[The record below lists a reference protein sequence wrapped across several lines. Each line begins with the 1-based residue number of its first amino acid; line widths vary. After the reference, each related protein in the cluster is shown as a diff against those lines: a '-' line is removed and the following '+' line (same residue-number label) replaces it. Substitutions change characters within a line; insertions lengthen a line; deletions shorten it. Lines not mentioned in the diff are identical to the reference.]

1 MARVS
6 STWLLFL
13 IVVLGAGSL
22 RAADGGEARA
32 ATPAPDADPAQPLS
46 WLKSGDYAALESY
59 YSQQQARYET
69 GAIPD
74 EKLYA
79 SFRKL
84 YEDSPDNEG
93 YFDRWIAAYPN
104 SYAAVLSRGVYLYRM
119 AWAVRGERYISD
131 TSSPQIEA
139 MNNYLRRAR
148 PDLIASLKLTDKPYL
163 STLYLFNVAMLN
175 GTVSERA
182 QWYER
187 GTTLDPDNTL
197 LRYRYMFSLRPRWG
211 GSYQEMR
218 AFLGQCE
225 KQHASPR
232 LLARLNMLIHADLA
246 EDAMRRADTQRTF
259 DEWQQV
265 LSLAPE
271 AQEEP
276 GTEALI
282 GFTRAA
288 QDLNRA
294 ADAQRGLKLLEGRN
308 PDDAWSQSR
317 LGWIYVKAHRDAE
330 AWTFL
335 MRAAE
340 QNDPWAQF
348 VIGHSIFDG
357 VPTLKRA
364 ADQQA
369 GLVWIRRSAAQ
380 CFPEAEQFL
389 AARGEKQTA
398 DCKRRS
404 SADRE
409 WWVRLIPVAAAL
421 ATSLITSLIAASR
434 KRRARAAGAAAGA
447 GILGPAAPS
456 DQPKRLQYPP
466 LVLVI
471 GMLAFGL
478 FAAAASLSLVFD
490 NGSGGPL
497 VSAGFA
503 ALGVLG
509 LLTLLEYAR
518 ARHEL
523 TADGLEV
530 GRLFGPRGSLRW
542 RDVTHLSYS
551 KGMRWFRIETAAG
564 DVARISAMLM
574 GLPELARAVLD
585 QVPGYAIDAGTR
597 EVLEGCVQGAL
608 PAPRELTDGGGG

>member
-1 MARVS
+1 MSRVS
-6 STWLLFL
+6 RAWLLFL
-13 IVVLGAGSL
+13 IVVLGAGLL
-22 RAADGGEARA
+22 RAADEGGARA
-32 ATPAPDADPAQPLS
+32 ATPTSDADLAKPLS

-59 YSQQQARYET
+59 YSQQQSRYEA

-74 EKLYA
+74 DKLYA

-93 YFDRWIAAYPN
+93 YFDRWIEAYPH

-131 TSSPQIEA
+131 TSNPQIEA
-139 MNNYLRRAR
+139 MENYLRRAR

-175 GTVSERA
+175 GSSSEQA

-187 GTTLDPDNTL
+187 GMTLDPDNTL

-211 GSYQEMR
+211 GSYQRMR
-218 AFLGQCE
+218 DFLAQCE
-225 KQHASPR
+225 KQNAPPR

-246 EDAMRRADTQRTF
+246 EDAMRRADTQQTF

-265 LSLAPE
+265 LSLATE

-276 GTEALI
+276 ETEALI

-288 QDLNRA
+288 QDLNRP
-294 ADAQRGLKLLEGRN
+294 ADTQRGLKLLEGRN

-317 LGWIYVKAHRDAE
+317 LGWIYVKAHRDDE
-330 AWTFL
+330 AWKFL
-335 MRAAE
+335 MRAAD
-340 QNDPWAQF
+340 QNDPWSQF
-348 VIGHSIFDG
+348 VIGHSTFDG
-357 VPTLKRA
+357 VPTLKKA

-380 CFPEAEQFL
+380 CFSEAEQFL

-421 ATSLITSLIAASR
+421 ATSLITSLIAAGRRR
-434 KRRARAAGAAAGA
+434 KARAAGAPAGA
-447 GILGPAAPS
+447 GTPSPAAAS
-456 DQPKRLQYPP
+456 GEPKRLQHSP

-471 GMLAFGL
+471 SMLAFGL
-478 FAAAASLSLVFD
+478 FAAAAAFSLAFD
-490 NGSGGPL
+490 NGTGGPL

-503 ALGVLG
+503 ALGILG
-509 LLTLLEYAR
+509 LLTMIEYAR

-523 TADGLEV
+523 TADGLEF

-542 RDVTHLSYS
+542 RDVTRLTYS
-551 KGMRWFRIETAAG
+551 RGMRWFRIETATG
-564 DVARISAMLM
+564 DVARISAMLT
-574 GLPELARAVLD
+574 GLPEFARVVLD
-585 QVPGYAIDAGTR
+585 QVPSYAIDASTR
-597 EVLEGCVQGAL
+597 EVLEGYVQGQLSRLAS
-608 PAPRELTDGGGG
+608 